1 MSITAEFF
9 TNLILTK
16 MIEMKQLEIQFFWPL
31 TEQIPMDLDF
41 TESDRYAEE
50 LREEKLKKQARESVV
65 CNIGPTTTTWGMPT
79 MPSLVINGKDTISYL
94 NVGNTK
100 LGLNSIPKWYQK
112 LLYKLL
118 GFSWSKK

>member
-1 MSITAEFF
+1 MT
-9 TNLILTK
+9 
-16 MIEMKQLEIQFFWPL
+16 QLEIKFFFPF

-50 LREEKLKKQARESVV
+50 LREETRRKQARESIIY
-65 CNIGPTTTTWGMPT
+65 NIGPTTTAISTA
-79 MPSLVINGKDTISYL
+79 MPSLVINGKDTIGYL

-100 LGLNSIPKWYQK
+100 LGLNSNPKWYQK
-112 LLYKLL
+112 LLFKIM

>member
-1 MSITAEFF
+1 MT
-9 TNLILTK
+9 
-16 MIEMKQLEIQFFWPL
+16 QLEIKFFFPF

-41 TESDRYAEE
+41 TESDRYIEK
-50 LREEKLKKQARESVV
+50 LREENLKKQARESVIY
-65 CNIGPTTTTWGMPT
+65 NIGPSTTWGEPT
-79 MPSLVINGKDTISYL
+79 MPSLVINSKDTIGYL

-100 LGLNSIPKWYQK
+100 LGLDNDPKWYQK